1 MLNCVI
7 CLCDSLDCI
16 ESAKQIC
23 VKILKCLV
31 CKHMLMKKS
40 EVKTCTGNGLLDIG
54 GLVIVYSV
62 GYTVTY

>member
-1 MLNCVI
+1 
-7 CLCDSLDCI
+7 
-16 ESAKQIC
+16 
-23 VKILKCLV
+23 
-31 CKHMLMKKS
+31 MKKS